1 MHYSRVLLIDD
12 DEDDQRFILI
22 AIKEI
27 GASVECI
34 ALNDARSALIQLESG
49 AVIADV
55 IFLDLNMPIMNGQQ
69 FLLELNK
76 RESLN
81 HIPVIV
87 LSTSANTETINAT
100 MALGAT
106 IFITKPGNFKDL
118 KNVLQKI
125 LE

>member
-12 DEDDQRFILI
+12 DEDDQRFILM

-34 ALNDARSALIQLESG
+34 TLNDARKALSQLETG
-49 AVIADV
+49 AVVADV
-55 IFLDLNMPIMNGQQ
+55 IFLDLNMPTMTGQQ
-69 FLLELNK
+69 FLSELNK
-76 RESLN
+76 SKSLSE
-81 HIPVIV
+81 IPVIV
-87 LSTSANTETINAT
+87 LSTTANTETINAT

-118 KNVLQKI
+118 KIVLQKI

>member
-12 DEDDQRFILI
+12 DEDDQRFILM

-27 GASVECI
+27 GASVECVT
-34 ALNDARSALIQLESG
+34 LDDARSALTQLENG
-49 AVIADV
+49 AVVADV
-55 IFLDLNMPIMNGQQ
+55 IFLDLNMPMMTGQQ
-69 FLLELNK
+69 FLSELNK
-76 RESLN
+76 RKSLSQ
-81 HIPVIV
+81 IPVIV
-87 LSTSANTETINAT
+87 LSSCANIETINAT

-118 KNVLQKI
+118 KIVLQKI